1 MTRDFNTIMI
11 VILIVLCFILLIMNN
26 KKQENIESFYVNGS
40 STDETGVT
48 GSSTDETGV
57 TGSSTDETGVTVSS
71 TDETGS
77 GGGSGGAISNT
88 DENKDSITNPSE
100 KGGLEPI
107 MDNIN
112 LNVEVVTIAKD
123 YNGIQVS
130 FKKKKL
136 SDVKYYLHVYRL
148 DKDGKELS
156 GQGSYLLVGLDPK
169 EDKEV
174 NGRLIS
180 NPIPIKH
187 DKAEKYMVAL
197 QYSYSDEKGITNESG
212 YEFPNNLVSQ
222 NKIFTLNKPIKDQV
236 AEYKNFEKYV
246 EQKQQIEIAKLQEEE
261 EEKSR
266 MISNADGTFN
276 VENLQKSLGGFP
288 DTLFLDQSAISSLDE
303 LINRNLKLGIL
314 NVNAHIAENEYKL
327 PVS

>member
-1 MTRDFNTIMI
+1 MTQDSNTIMI
-11 VILIVLCFILLIMNN
+11 VILIVLCFILLMMNN
-26 KKQENIESFYVNGS
+26 EKQKNIETFYITHSYNG
-40 STDETGVT
+40 ET
-48 GSSTDETGV
+48 SA
-57 TGSSTDETGVTVSS
+57 
-71 TDETGS
+71 S
-77 GGGSGGAISNT
+77 GGEGEGEGGGEGEGEGEGGGEENPNT
-88 DENKDSITNPSE
+88 NPNPSE

-130 FKKKKL
+130 FKKKNL

-169 EDKEV
+169 EDEEV
-174 NGRLIS
+174 DGRLIS

-187 DKAEKYMVAL
+187 DKAEKYIVAL
-197 QYSYSDEKGITNESG
+197 QYSYSDEKGLTNESG

-246 EQKQQIEIAKLQEEE
+246 EQKQQIEEAKLREE

-276 VENLQKSLGGFP
+276 VEHLQKSLGGFP

>member
-1 MTRDFNTIMI
+1 MTQDSNTIMI
-11 VILIVLCFILLIMNN
+11 VILIVLCFILLMINN
-26 KKQENIESFYVNGS
+26 EKQKNIETFYITHSYNG
-40 STDETGVT
+40 ET
-48 GSSTDETGV
+48 SA
-57 TGSSTDETGVTVSS
+57 
-71 TDETGS
+71 S
-77 GGGSGGAISNT
+77 GGEGEGEGGGEGEGEGEGGGEENPNT
-88 DENKDSITNPSE
+88 NPNPSE

-130 FKKKKL
+130 FKKKNL

-169 EDKEV
+169 EDEEV
-174 NGRLIS
+174 DGRLIS

-187 DKAEKYMVAL
+187 DKAEKYIVAL
-197 QYSYSDEKGITNESG
+197 QYSYSDEKGLTNESG

-246 EQKQQIEIAKLQEEE
+246 EQKQQIEEAKLREE

-276 VENLQKSLGGFP
+276 VEHLQKSLGGFP